1 MWKLAKFAKIQVPKK
16 LNWWRMWIL
25 AKFTKIQVPKNM
37 NLYVFWIHTNVAK
50 KHVPEENLTVNNNDN
65 YLGTVNL

>member
-1 MWKLAKFAKIQVPKK
+1 MWKLSKFAKIQVPE
-16 LNWWRMWIL
+16 
-25 AKFTKIQVPKNM
+25 NM

-65 YLGTVNL
+65 YLGTKFIIIIKNTKNHNNLLVSNHYF